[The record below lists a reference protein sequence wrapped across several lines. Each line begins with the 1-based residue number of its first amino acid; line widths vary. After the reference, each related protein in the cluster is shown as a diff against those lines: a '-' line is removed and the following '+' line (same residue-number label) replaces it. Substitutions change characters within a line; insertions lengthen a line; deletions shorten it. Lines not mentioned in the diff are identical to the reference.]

1 MARNP
6 VASISRVQHARSQ
19 DKIRQRVLAIARG
32 EHKPKRNEPKIW
44 FPSMKSMAEVLSDN
58 NRALLK
64 MIAEMQP
71 ESLTELADA
80 AGRQPSNLSRTL
92 KTMEHYGFVELRREN
107 NSVKPIV
114 KATEFEIHADAA

>member
-1 MARNP
+1 MKKI
-6 VASISRVQHARSQ
+6 VIGIMSQ

-64 MIAEMQP
+64 MIAEIQP
-71 ESLTELADA
+71 ESLTELANA

-92 KTMEHYGFVELRREN
+92 KTMAHYGFVELRKEN
-107 NSVKPIV
+107 RSVKPIV